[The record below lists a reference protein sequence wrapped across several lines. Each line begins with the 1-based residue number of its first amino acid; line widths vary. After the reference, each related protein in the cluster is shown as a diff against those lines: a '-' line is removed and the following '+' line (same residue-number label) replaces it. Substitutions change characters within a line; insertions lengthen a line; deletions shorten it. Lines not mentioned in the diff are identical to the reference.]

1 MFNTSAGLLLNHN
14 LHKTFDTL
22 NWSLYRKVSLL
33 RSIQCISKGLLT
45 FDGQDETY
53 YVHYFS
59 PRDLADF
66 QLHGKAISPD
76 RFSRFYDSP
85 DPRLVAWHYSQ
96 AVKARIRG
104 FSVARMET
112 KASKP

>member
-1 MFNTSAGLLLNHN
+1 MFNSAGLLLNHN

-33 RSIQCISKGLLT
+33 RSNYMHFQRVADPCR
-45 FDGQDETY
+45 QDETY

-59 PRDLADF
+59 PRDPADF
-66 QLHGKAISPD
+66 QLHGKAIPPD

-104 FSVARMET
+104 FSVGRMGT